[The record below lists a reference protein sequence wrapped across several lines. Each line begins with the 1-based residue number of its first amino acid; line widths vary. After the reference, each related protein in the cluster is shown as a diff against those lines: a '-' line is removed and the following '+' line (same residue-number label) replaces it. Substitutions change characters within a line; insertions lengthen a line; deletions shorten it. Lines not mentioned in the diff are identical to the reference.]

1 LCYGFYY
8 YFFLLT
14 THTLYT
20 LILGTVL
27 ECFEGFH
34 GRVTAHQYYK
44 NREHKYTLTR
54 SEKMICSIKMFI
66 LVFMVYLLILLFG
79 NNENVHRRNKKVN

>member
-1 LCYGFYY
+1 MFLLLLLL
-8 YFFLLT
+8 FLLT

-44 NREHKYTLTR
+44 NKKHKLKLTR
-54 SEKMICSIKMFI
+54 SEKMICRIKMFV